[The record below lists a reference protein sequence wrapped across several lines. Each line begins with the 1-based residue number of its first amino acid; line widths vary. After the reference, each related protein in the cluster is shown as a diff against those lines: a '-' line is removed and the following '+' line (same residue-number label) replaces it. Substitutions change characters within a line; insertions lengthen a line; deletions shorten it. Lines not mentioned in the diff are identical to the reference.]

1 MRRRREALVVDQADG
16 LAVVRKL
23 FERIV
28 ASPRHL
34 LALHT
39 VQAGEVLAQLRI
51 LAMRGGASV
60 YAWEPEAGLVSL
72 RESGL
77 NVPGSRRLT
86 DALRYVMHSTHFGV
100 YLFSSFEEHL
110 KAVDTLLL
118 RRISRMPTPNGR
130 KLVFVGAEVE
140 VPEELEGFFDRL
152 EGAGTVRPQLRLRD
166 GRWVA

>member
-1 MRRRREALVVDQADG
+1 MRRSRETLVVDQADG
-16 LAVVRKL
+16 LVVVRKL

-28 ASPRHL
+28 GSSQHL
-34 LALHT
+34 LALQT

-51 LAMRGGASV
+51 FAMRGGASV
-60 YAWEPEAGLVSL
+60 YAWEPDAGLVSL

-86 DALRYVMHSTHFGV
+86 DALRYITHSTHFGV
-100 YLFSSFEEHL
+100 YLFTAFEEHL
-110 KAVDTLLL
+110 KAVDILLL
-118 RRISRMPTPNGR
+118 RRISRMATPNGR
-130 KLVFVGAEVE
+130 KLVFLGASVE
-140 VPEELEGFFDRL
+140 MPEELEGFFDRL